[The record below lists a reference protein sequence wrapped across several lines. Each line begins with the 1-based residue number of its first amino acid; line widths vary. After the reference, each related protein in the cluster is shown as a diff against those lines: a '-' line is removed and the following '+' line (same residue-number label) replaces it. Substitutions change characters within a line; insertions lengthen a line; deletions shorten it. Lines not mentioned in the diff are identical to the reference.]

1 MEEVRPHGAGRGLD
15 ARNCGLTVLYR
26 RHRRALL
33 QRARALLGSPDEA
46 EDILQEVFLALVASP
61 GLHRGEA
68 SIFTLLYQMVTHKA
82 LDRLRGRSRRRD
94 RLASWGA
101 CAAEAERAGHGGGI
115 ERVEA
120 ARELQWL
127 TRSESARALTVA
139 RLHFVDGRTQ
149 EEVAQV
155 LGVSRKTVGRVLG
168 GLTTRGRADVAAV
181 RGSRRESM
189 RASGAR
195 RQPAPAHD
203 GLTGRHG
210 ANASHAAFY
219 PVEAFCRMMGGWTL
233 R

>member
-33 QRARALLGSPDEA
+33 QRARALLGSPEEA

-68 SIFTLLYQMVTHKA
+68 SVFTLLYQMVTYKA
-82 LDRLRGRSRRRD
+82 LDQRRGRSRRRD

-101 CAAEAERAGHGGGI
+101 CAAEAEHTGHGGGI

-127 TRSESARALTVA
+127 TRSESPRALTVA

-168 GLTTRGRADVAAV
+168 GLTTRG
-181 RGSRRESM
+181 
-189 RASGAR
+189 ASGAR

-219 PVEAFCRMMGGWTL
+219 PVEAFCRMMEGWTL